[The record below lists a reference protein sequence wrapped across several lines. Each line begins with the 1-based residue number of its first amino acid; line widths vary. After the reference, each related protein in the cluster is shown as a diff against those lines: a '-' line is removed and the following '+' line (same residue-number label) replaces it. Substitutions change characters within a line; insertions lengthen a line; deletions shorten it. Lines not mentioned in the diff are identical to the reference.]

1 MKNTLIDAGP
11 IIALFNKNDKY
22 HEKIK
27 GFLKNYTG
35 KLLSTWPV
43 VTEVSHMLDFNVQT
57 QIDFLTWINLGGI
70 TLENID
76 HDDISRIIELSR
88 KYSDIPMDLAD
99 ASLVVL
105 SEKKSINQIITI
117 DSDYYIYRTIKKEM
131 IENVFDYSG
140 WSVSGVKINGVANG
154 RVYNDS

>member
-27 GFLKNYTG
+27 EFLKNYKG

-57 QIDFLTWINLGGI
+57 QIDFLTWINLGGVVI
-70 TLENID
+70 ENIGNE
-76 HDDISRIIELSR
+76 DISRIIELSR
-88 KYSDIPMDLAD
+88 KYSDVPMDLAD

-105 SEKKSINQIITI
+105 SEKKNIKEIITI
-117 DSDYYIYRTIKKEM
+117 DSDYYIYRTINKEM
-131 IENVFDYSG
+131 IENIFKY
-140 WSVSGVKINGVANG
+140 K
-154 RVYNDS
+154 

>member
-27 GFLKNYTG
+27 DFLKNYKG
-35 KLLSTWPV
+35 LLLSTWPV

-57 QIDFLTWINLGGI
+57 QIDFLTWVDLGGI
-70 TLENID
+70 AIENID
-76 HDDISRIIELSR
+76 NEDIARIIELSK
-88 KYSDIPMDLAD
+88 KYSDVPMDLAD

-105 SEKKSINQIITI
+105 SEKKNIKEIITI

-131 IENVFDYSG
+131 IENIFNYE
-140 WSVSGVKINGVANG
+140 K
-154 RVYNDS
+154 

>member
-27 GFLKNYTG
+27 EFMKNYKG
-35 KLLSTWPV
+35 LLLSTWPV
-43 VTEVSHMLDFNVQT
+43 VTEVSHMLDFNIQT
-57 QIDFLTWINLGGI
+57 QIDFLTWINLGGVI
-70 TLENID
+70 LENID
-76 HDDISRIIELSR
+76 NEDISRIIELSR
-88 KYSDIPMDLAD
+88 KYSDVPMDLAD

-105 SEKKSINQIITI
+105 SEKKNIKEIITI

-131 IENVFDYSG
+131 IENIFNYG
-140 WSVSGVKINGVANG
+140 N
-154 RVYNDS
+154 